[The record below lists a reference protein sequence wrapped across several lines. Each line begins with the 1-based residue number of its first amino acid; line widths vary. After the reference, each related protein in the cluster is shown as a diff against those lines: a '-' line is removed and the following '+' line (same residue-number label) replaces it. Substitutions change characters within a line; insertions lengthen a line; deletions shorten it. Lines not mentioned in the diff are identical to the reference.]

1 MNSAV
6 RLDAKRLV
14 LGFLLSPAVAPL
26 SAIIIPFAVTMGKG
40 VFSLMLALTLVIGLP
55 ASYICSIIF
64 GIPYVLIMHRRGHLN
79 LRTIVAGALGLWA
92 GAFAL
97 LVVACFCEPGESGM
111 LYFLGLLLTI
121 LSLPG
126 MLLAGVLF
134 HRIAVR

>member
-79 LRTIVAGALGLWA
+79 LRTIVAGA
-92 GAFAL
+92 FAL